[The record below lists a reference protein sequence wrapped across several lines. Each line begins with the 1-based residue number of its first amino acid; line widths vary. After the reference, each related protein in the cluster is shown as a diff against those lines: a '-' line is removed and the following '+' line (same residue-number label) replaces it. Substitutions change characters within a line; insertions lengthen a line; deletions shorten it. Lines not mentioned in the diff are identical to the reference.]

1 VSLLTGLFGGED
13 NQIITILIA
22 LGLVLVLIVLG
33 VWALKLV
40 MRASNSVGRGRNR
53 RLAVIDSAAVD
64 PKRQLVLIRRDN
76 VEHLIMTGG
85 THDLVIENGIEPP
98 AESIKPARQKRTL
111 PGIGAIAGR
120 NGQSSDDVPPVTEPK
135 APKTAIAKSE
145 VNVVPDEVRSP
156 EDAAPK
162 RPSLRYTGLLRS
174 GNRVEPPLTAKPS
187 GEVANNPE
195 SQPADSDTTGSK
207 AESAK
212 GGGES
217 GDHKKTSTKAG

>member
-1 VSLLTGLFGGED
+1 MSLLTGLFGGED

-33 VWALKLV
+33 VWALKLI

-98 AESIKPARQKRTL
+98 AESIKPARQKRSL

-120 NGQSSDDVPPVTEPK
+120 NDQPSAETPPMAEPK
-135 APKTAIAKSE
+135 TTKTAVAKSA

-156 EDAAPK
+156 EESAPK

-174 GNRVEPPLTAKPS
+174 GSRVEPSLSPQPA
-187 GEVANNPE
+187 GEVANNPDL
-195 SQPADSDTTGSK
+195 QPADSDKTGSG
-207 AESAK
+207 AESVK
-212 GGGES
+212 GGGDS